1 MLRPLVWLHK
11 RQLCVAYSVSLKEQP
26 MMNRTVRFEAMID
39 SSHYPHPVVPSQLL
53 DAQQRC
59 AGSHADDS
67 SSAMR
72 P

>member
-1 MLRPLVWLHK
+1 
-11 RQLCVAYSVSLKEQP
+11 LKEQP